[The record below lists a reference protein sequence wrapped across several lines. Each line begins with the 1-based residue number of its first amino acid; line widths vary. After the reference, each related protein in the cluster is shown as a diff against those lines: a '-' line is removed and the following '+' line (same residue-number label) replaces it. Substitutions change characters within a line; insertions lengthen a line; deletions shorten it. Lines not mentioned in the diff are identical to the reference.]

1 MRPTNDIYKLIK
13 KLQLKASAKL
23 DKRVYDDISKA
34 LAESE
39 KHALSEV
46 EGTKS
51 VRSEPN
57 ILRSL
62 TRGVVAKLAIA
73 AAILIAFGVGFS
85 VGRWTQPPQ
94 SEPPSFD
101 VTAYTSVIQLYPT
114 TPKTEDS
121 FWRQKA
127 LAAMQPKLYVQN
139 QITKT
144 NLIDAYKQ
152 YLKEKHYD

>member
-39 KHALSEV
+39 KHTLSEV
-46 EGTKS
+46 EGAES

-57 ILRSL
+57 ILRSI
-62 TRGVVAKLAIA
+62 TRSGIAKLAVA

-85 VGRWTQPPQ
+85 AGRWSKLPQ
-94 SEPPSFD
+94 SMPPSLN
-101 VTAYTSVIQLYPT
+101 VTGYTSVVSVYPT
-114 TPKTEDS
+114 APNAKDS

-127 LAAMQPKLYVQN
+127 LAAMKPKPYAQN

-152 YLKEKHYD
+152 YLREKHYD